1 MTCRAMREGE
11 RKVSWPRRMG
21 ALVSGTA
28 LTIMGAFAVG
38 NTALAAPAGQ
48 IGGVAHPPRKIKGIG
63 RLPDGKPKLA
73 KGTPTRPAPAAVS
86 SVYSLSRRPPSSGVG
101 GGQIIALL
109 DAFHGPHTAC

>member
-38 NTALAAPAGQ
+38 NAALAAPAGQ
-48 IGGVAHPPRKIKGIG
+48 IGGVAHPPLKIKVIG
-63 RLPDGKPKLA
+63 RPPGGKPKLA
-73 KGTPTRPAPAAVS
+73 NGTPTPLSPTAVA
-86 SVYSLSRRPPSSGVG
+86 SVYSLSGLSPSSGADAG
-101 GGQIIALL
+101 HIIPLVAPFPDPPALS
-109 DAFHGPHTAC
+109 